1 MIGNRG
7 LSMRVKFIFVGV
19 ALAILVVCGDAQA
32 ASLAQEWKWCES
44 DDASRSIDACT
55 TIIDSNH
62 RPPAKRL
69 SEAYANRANG
79 YADRGRIDEA
89 IEDFTHAINFDP
101 TRGDAFAGRGV
112 LYYKAGDY
120 KHAVADL
127 DAAIRLDPSNADS
140 WAWRSRAKGQ
150 LGDADGANADEAHAL
165 QLDPD
170 VEKDMSDGD

>member
-1 MIGNRG
+1 MGNRG
-7 LSMRVKFIFVGV
+7 FLMGVKGIFVGV
-19 ALAILVVCGDAQA
+19 ALAMLIVCGNAQA

-55 TIIDSNH
+55 TIIDANH

-69 SEAYANRANG
+69 SEAYANRAKG

-101 TRGDAFAGRGV
+101 TRGDAFAGRGAQ
-112 LYYKAGDY
+112 YYVQGEY
-120 KHAVADL
+120 KRAVADL
-127 DAAIRLDPSNADS
+127 DAAIRLDPTNADS

-150 LGDADGANADEAHAL
+150 LGDADGANADEVHAL
-165 QLDPD
+165 KLDPD
-170 VEKDMSDGD
+170 VDKDMPGGD